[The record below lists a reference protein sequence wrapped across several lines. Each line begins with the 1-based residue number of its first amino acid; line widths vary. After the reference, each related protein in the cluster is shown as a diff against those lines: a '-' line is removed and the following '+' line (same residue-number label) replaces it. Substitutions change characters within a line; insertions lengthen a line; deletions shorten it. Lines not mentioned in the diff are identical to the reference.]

1 MITQLR
7 TGRDRLAEGSARYD
21 LRGRRNWRSY
31 ALVEDVYDF
40 GRESPPRPRFAG
52 LSELIYYD
60 ADAAQCQALDDAAQC
75 QALDANSVRFAVLG
89 GHLRR
94 SWTHD
99 EGSRP
104 AFDDDR

>member
-7 TGRDRLAEGSARYD
+7 TGRDRLAEGSAHYD

-52 LSELIYYD
+52 LSELIYH
-60 ADAAQCQALDDAAQC
+60 DAAQCR
-75 QALDANSVRFAVLG
+75 ALDANSFRSLG
-89 GHLRR
+89 D
-94 SWTHD
+94 T
-99 EGSRP
+99 
-104 AFDDDR
+104 